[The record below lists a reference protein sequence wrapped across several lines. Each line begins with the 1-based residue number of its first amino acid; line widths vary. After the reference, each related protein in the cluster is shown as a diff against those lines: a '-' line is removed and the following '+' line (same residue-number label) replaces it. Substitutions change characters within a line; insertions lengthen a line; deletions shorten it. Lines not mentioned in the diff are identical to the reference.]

1 MYQVQRENKRLEHHI
16 RVKRNLE
23 KVTEAELRKI
33 QKIFSESQRRD
44 KERINRRQQ
53 ALEDKVQ

>member
-1 MYQVQRENKRLEHHI
+1 VQRENKRLEHHI